1 VAHGCWKTKK
11 LIYGLERKNVVAY
24 GRLSS
29 HSRKGIVKCLPS
41 EREIKNENN

>member
-1 VAHGCWKTKK
+1 MAAGRQKK
-11 LIYGLERKNVVAY
+11 LICGMERKNVVAY

-29 HSRKGIVKCLPS
+29 HSREGIVKCLPS